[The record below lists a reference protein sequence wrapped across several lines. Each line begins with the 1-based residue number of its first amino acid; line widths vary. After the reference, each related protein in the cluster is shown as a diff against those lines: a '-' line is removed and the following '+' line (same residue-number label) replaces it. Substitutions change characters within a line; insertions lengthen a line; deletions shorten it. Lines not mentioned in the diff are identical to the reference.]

1 MSRAPLAD
9 ITRSDLAALVRVS
22 LALAGSLDLESVLQT
37 SVEAAVEV
45 LGLQT
50 GAVYL
55 CLDDDVV
62 LLGATTPPLPRGFAD
77 EFRLAGL
84 DRHPHLRSAL
94 ESSDPVF
101 IPDVDAAVLSE
112 PELAIVTV
120 RGLRSLLFVPLV
132 ADSQAVGALILGTDH
147 PNVYTA
153 DDVALSRALSAL
165 IAVSVV
171 NARLFEEAQR
181 AAAELICAYDST
193 LEGWSFALEMRDA
206 DTLGHTERS
215 ALLAVEMAAS
225 LGVPH
230 HDLPQVRRGAL
241 LHDIGKMVIP
251 DAILH
256 KPGPLTDEEWAV
268 MREHP
273 RYAREL
279 LSRIEFLSD
288 AMDIPYY
295 HHERWDGT
303 GYPEGLA
310 GEDIPLSARVF
321 SVIDVYD
328 ALTSDRPYRQ
338 AWSKSDA
345 LEYIR
350 EQSGMQFDPAVV
362 EAFLVRIEEPFGR

>member
-1 MSRAPLAD
+1 MPQNTLKD
-9 ITRSDLAALVRVS
+9 ITRTDLAALVKVS
-22 LALAGSLDLESVLQT
+22 LALAETLDIHRVMQIA
-37 SVEAAVEV
+37 VEGAVEV
-45 LGLQT
+45 LDLDS
-50 GAVYL
+50 AAIYL
-55 CLDDDVV
+55 CDGDHII
-62 LLGATTPPLPRGFAD
+62 LGATTPALPAD
-77 EFRLAGL
+77 FPQQYRRARVA
-84 DRHPHLRSAL
+84 DHPHLVRAN
-94 ESSDPVF
+94 
-101 IPDVDAAVLSE
+101 AAAQ
-112 PELAIVTV
+112 P
-120 RGLRSLLFVPLV
+120 LFVPDVRQVELSSAEQGVMTARGIRSVLFAPLV
-132 ADSQAVGALILGTDH
+132 SQGNTVGTLILGTSGRTYE
-147 PNVYTA
+147 YTA

-230 HDLPQVRRGAL
+230 RDLPQVRRGAL

-256 KPGPLTDEEWAV
+256 KPGPLTDEEWVV

-273 RYAREL
+273 KYAKDL
-279 LSRIEFLSD
+279 LSRIEFLSR
-288 AMDIPYY
+288 AVDIPYY

-328 ALTSDRPYRQ
+328 ALTSDRPYRR
-338 AWSKSDA
+338 AWTRTEA
-345 LEYIR
+345 LAYIR
-350 EQSGMQFDPAVV
+350 EQAGVQFDPAVV
-362 EAFLVRIEEPFGR
+362 EAFLTRMDDTRSS